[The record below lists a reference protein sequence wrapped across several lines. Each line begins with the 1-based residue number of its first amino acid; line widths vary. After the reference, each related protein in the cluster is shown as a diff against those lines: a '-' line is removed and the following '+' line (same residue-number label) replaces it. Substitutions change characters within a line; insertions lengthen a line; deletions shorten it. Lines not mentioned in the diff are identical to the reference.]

1 MSYRQSNNLAVV
13 SNNEFL
19 IEEYPLEKYSKH
31 LPNWFKDMKVD
42 LSEYNKDHDPGRNH
56 TAKSCSGM
64 WDFFKTGYLLRF
76 NFDITLNIQDSKN
89 FDYHPEPHE
98 DRFKM
103 TWFDAELYGMHTPI
117 KTGMDMMIK
126 LVTPF
131 KIVSNKSTRV
141 LFTDPFY
148 NYEQKYRIVPGI
160 VDPHYVNDVNII
172 IEPLVKQIQ
181 IKRGDPAL
189 LMFSLDNS
197 KIGTRVATNKDNKLI
212 RKNLYKQNTYGL
224 SWYEKHRANR
234 Q

>member
-1 MSYRQSNNLAVV
+1 MG
-13 SNNEFL
+13 
-19 IEEYPLEKYSKH
+19 
-31 LPNWFKDMKVD
+31 
-42 LSEYNKDHDPGRNH
+42 SEMCIR
-56 TAKSCSGM
+56 
-64 WDFFKTGYLLRF
+64 
-76 NFDITLNIQDSKN
+76 
-89 FDYHPEPHE
+89 
-98 DRFKM
+98 DR

-117 KTGMDMMIK
+117 NTGMDMMIK

-131 KIVSNKSTRV
+131 KIVPNKSTRV